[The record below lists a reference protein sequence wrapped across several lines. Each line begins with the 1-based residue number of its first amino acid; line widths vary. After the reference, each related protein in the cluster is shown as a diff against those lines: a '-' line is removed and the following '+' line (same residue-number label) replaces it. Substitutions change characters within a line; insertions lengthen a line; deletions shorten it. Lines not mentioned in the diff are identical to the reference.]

1 MRLFLKAIRIHQ
13 WAKNI
18 LIFIPLLAAHKIL
31 EISLLRQS
39 LLAFISFSLCA
50 SAVYLLNDIL
60 DIDADRQHEIK
71 KHRPL
76 ASGKIPL
83 SVAKTLIPVFLV
95 LSFLISLLL
104 PRPFFYILSFY
115 IGVTTAYSIFL
126 KKLVLV
132 DVMTLATLYTTRIFA
147 GALAGEVEVS
157 PWLLFFSMF
166 LFTSLAFVKRF
177 SELQILHIKNSEFG
191 IGRGY
196 MGKDIS
202 VIGDLGVASGYV
214 SVLIMALYVSSDDIL
229 PLYARPHFMWFICP
243 LLMYWISRVWLLTRR
258 GEMHSDPILFAIT
271 DKTSYVIGALCVLI
285 IFLAT

>member
-18 LIFIPLLAAHKIL
+18 LIFIPLLAAHKFLDIP
-31 EISLLRQS
+31 LLQKS
-39 LLAFISFSLCA
+39 ILAFISFSLCA
-50 SAVYLLNDIL
+50 SAVYLLNDII
-60 DIDADRQHEIK
+60 DIESDRQHEIK

-76 ASGKIPL
+76 ASGKIPISL
-83 SVAKTLIPVFLV
+83 AKTCIPIFLI

-104 PRPFFYILSFY
+104 PRPFLYILSFY
-115 IGVTTAYSIFL
+115 IMTTTAYSVVL
-126 KKLVLV
+126 KRMVLI
-132 DVMTLATLYTTRIFA
+132 DVMTLAALYTTRIFA
-147 GALAGEVEVS
+147 GALAGEVEIS
-157 PWLLFFSMF
+157 PWLLVFSMF
-166 LFTSLAFVKRF
+166 LFASLAFVKRF
-177 SELQILHIKNSEFG
+177 SELQLLHIKNSEFG

-214 SVLIMALYVSSDDIL
+214 SILVMALYVSSDDIYS
-229 PLYARPHFMWFICP
+229 LYTRPHLMWMICP